1 MEQEIME
8 RLKGIIVNDLD
19 VNVKMTDID
28 EHASLFE
35 DGLGLDSI
43 AIVDL
48 IVAIEKDFSISIE
61 EEELSSGLFKNL
73 TALAAFIKNKKAA

>member
-61 EEELSSGLFKNL
+61 DEELSSGLFKNL
-73 TALAAFIKNKKAA
+73 TALTAFINNKQAA